1 MAMINILL
9 LDLYGS
15 IGSTQTPHNWKS
27 AFAVVSP
34 GTALQH
40 APLGIRRTYIIIVPS
55 GAASF
60 LSSLC
65 FASTAQPPLFRGY
78 TAPYRQLLRRGE
90 YPEASFRRAVDRSLQ
105 YRQSD
110 C

>member
-1 MAMINILL
+1 MVVA
-9 LDLYGS
+9 GRHK
-15 IGSTQTPHNWKS
+15 TPHNWKS
-27 AFAVVSP
+27 AFAVVSRHYIYRP
-34 GTALQH
+34 SHTTRSGFGVH
-40 APLGIRRTYIIIVPS
+40 IIIVPS

-65 FASTAQPPLFRGY
+65 FASNAQPPLFRGY

-90 YPEASFRRAVDRSLQ
+90 YPEASFRRAVDRSRQ